1 MNCIIELNLRI
12 GCTEVVC
19 ILIGNE
25 MIPWLVS
32 ESFVCAQRRSIHNQ
46 ITINTITFIHWIL
59 KIASFALI
67 YNRSLTYMCDKQY
80 VQASPRHVSSSDEQ
94 CKWWKSI
101 ISDTQHESHSPQ
113 SIKSTICC
121 VFMIYHKSL
130 LISFSLFSTYSLL
143 LVFYLRLSLFDDRGY
158 RLLNS

>member
-1 MNCIIELNLRI
+1 MHWSNMHSHCEWNVPMIDLRI
-12 GCTEVVC
+12 IRMCA
-19 ILIGNE
+19 I
-25 MIPWLVS
+25 
-32 ESFVCAQRRSIHNQ
+32 SFYPQVNDCRECFHWMTVQMNTYIHR
-46 ITINTITFIHWIL
+46 IL
-59 KIASFALI
+59 KIASFEFI
-67 YNRSLTYMCDKQY
+67 YRRSLTYMCDMQY
-80 VQASPRHVSSSDEQ
+80 VQASIRHVSSSDEHYTL
-94 CKWWKSI
+94 CKSI
-101 ISDTQHESHSPQ
+101 KSDTQHESHYPQ